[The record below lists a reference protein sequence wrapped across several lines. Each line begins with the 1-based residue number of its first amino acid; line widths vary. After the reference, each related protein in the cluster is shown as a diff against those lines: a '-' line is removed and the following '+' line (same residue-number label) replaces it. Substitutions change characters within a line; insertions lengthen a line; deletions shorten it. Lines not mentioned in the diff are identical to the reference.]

1 MKNFP
6 SKRASRLIRARS
18 SARMSKPGNSLIHRD
33 HTGCF
38 SQRLAIFGPRL
49 AYTDLAPRAPTNADA
64 AHGSFGVRKRRVQRV
79 RSQLLSSPGERS
91 EAQAVPASHQKPTP
105 LQQAQTSQETI

>member
-18 SARMSKPGNSLIHRD
+18 SARMSKPGNSVIHRD

-49 AYTDLAPRAPTNADA
+49 GYTDLAFHAPTNADA
-64 AHGSFGVRKRRVQRV
+64 ARGSFGVRKRRVQSV
-79 RSQLLSSPGERS
+79 SRSYCRLQENGS
-91 EAQAVPASHQKPTP
+91 EAQAVPAS
-105 LQQAQTSQETI
+105 QAEANTFAADATSQE